1 MRTLAILVVLI
12 SAPASLGVIGWGLVL
27 IWKTAGIAAFLLSCL
42 VVAIAGLGVASL
54 LEDHRPQPN
63 FRPDDR

>member
-1 MRTLAILVVLI
+1 MRNLAILLVLL

-27 IWKTAGIAAFLLSCL
+27 IWKAAGMVAFLLSCF

-54 LEDHRPQPN
+54 FEDHRPPPN
-63 FRPDDR
+63 SRQDGQ